1 VPKTAMLKTA
11 MLNTAA
17 VVTAVVVVCL
27 PQDTPTH
34 QLAATAI
41 ARLTALSPL
50 TNAHTAGRF
59 TITSR
64 WRQRRLLQPWQDTAA
79 GGPIR
84 LLDIDGM
91 RAAARD
97 AFWQRWHVW
106 QQVVAGTPMARPY
119 WQFADRHLAAPGKYP
134 RERAQGDYLAQPRIA
149 AMRTY
154 NALPTKVMPLF
165 TRELEALQ
173 AGPHTY
179 AHLGWLSAVPADGV
193 ITLDDQ
199 YLCRQGDR
207 LAEQLDF
214 LQTANNA
221 VTAMNTHDQLVA
233 FTARQPVA
241 R

>member
-1 VPKTAMLKTA
+1 VPD
-11 MLNTAA
+11 
-17 VVTAVVVVCL
+17 TAVIIVCL
-27 PQDTPTH
+27 RQNTPTD

-41 ARLTALSPL
+41 AQLTALSSL
-50 TNAHTAGRF
+50 SNARTAGRF
-59 TITSR
+59 VTTSR
-64 WRQRRLLQPWQDTAA
+64 ITGRWSQRRLLQPWQHTAA

-97 AFWQRWHVW
+97 ACWQRWHLW
-106 QQVVAGTPMARPY
+106 HQVVTGTSLARPY
-119 WQFADRHLAAPGKYP
+119 WQFADRHLAAPDKYP

-165 TRELEALQ
+165 TRELEAFQ

-179 AHLGWLSAVPADGV
+179 AHLGWLSAVPADGMV
-193 ITLDDQ
+193 TLDER
-199 YLCRQGDR
+199 YLRPHGGR

-214 LQTANNA
+214 LHTANNA
-221 VTAMNTHDQLVA
+221 ITAMNTHDQLVA
-233 FTARQPVA
+233 LTAR
-241 R
+241 